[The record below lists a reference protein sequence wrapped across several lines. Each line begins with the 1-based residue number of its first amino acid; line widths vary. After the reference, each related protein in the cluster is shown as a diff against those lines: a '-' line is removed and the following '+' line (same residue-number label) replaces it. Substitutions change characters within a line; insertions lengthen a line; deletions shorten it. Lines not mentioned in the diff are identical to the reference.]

1 MPRRSRLAVLLL
13 AVLILALG
21 RGSDETPEHDQ
32 GDISETDTPEANPGS
47 QADEVLPETLTRDAS
62 AFRDGDDLGPHA
74 AGFGA
79 EGLAALRRG
88 MASVA
93 KERSSNSDDAPAS
106 GSGDDTRAPPEE
118 AAPMQDA
125 SPEKSSTGEASA
137 GDAQLVQQDALLS
150 GLRAVNAKNAQRAA
164 VALLQEALQEHGVS
178 LSSELLEVGRS
189 LRTTRPVKAAVVLG
203 LIAAFAGTAA
213 EASGVAGAITSGIA
227 TAAAVELGHM
237 RLLGEGVERSEAA
250 AIELFQQAAT
260 YGDPDAQHAL
270 GVLYATGFGTASHQP
285 LATTQ
290 CAAHTCH
297 KKLHTQATTHTQVT
311 HTYACSHSH
320 GRTRTPVATCGGE
333 EAGGG
338 RGGRAAAAPKPVPS
352 CHPTHAWTTYAHAG
366 TTYTHD
372 TSPMQV
378 LLRCGGRLGGG
389 AARRGLPPPAGGA
402 HAQAVPEGSALLQ
415 PRRREGRGGRA
426 AGQGLA
432 AHREG
437 RE

>member
-1 MPRRSRLAVLLL
+1 MSRLAVVLLG
-13 AVLILALG
+13 VLILALG
-21 RGSDETPEHDQ
+21 RGSDDTPEHDQ
-32 GDISETDTPEANPGS
+32 GELLSETDMPAANPGS
-47 QADEVLPETLTRDAS
+47 HADGT
-62 AFRDGDDLGPHA
+62 GLGAPSDA
-74 AGFGA
+74 AGASA
-79 EGLAALRRG
+79 EGLAAVRG
-88 MASVA
+88 GGGG
-93 KERSSNSDDAPAS
+93 RSLNSDDAPAS
-106 GSGDDTRAPPEE
+106 GSGDDARAPPDE
-118 AAPMQDA
+118 AALMQEA
-125 SPEKSSTGEASA
+125 SLEKSSTGEASA

-213 EASGVAGAITSGIA
+213 EASGVAGAIASGIA

>member
-1 MPRRSRLAVLLL
+1 MSRLAVVLLG
-13 AVLILALG
+13 VLILALG
-21 RGSDETPEHDQ
+21 RGSDDTPEHDQ
-32 GDISETDTPEANPGS
+32 GELLSETDMPAANPGS
-47 QADEVLPETLTRDAS
+47 HADGTGLGAPNDELAAASADAS
-62 AFRDGDDLGPHA
+62 
-74 AGFGA
+74 A

-88 MASVA
+88 MDWSL
-93 KERSSNSDDAPAS
+93 NSDDAPAS
-106 GSGDDTRAPPEE
+106 GSGDDARAPPDE
-118 AAPMQDA
+118 AALMQEA
-125 SPEKSSTGEASA
+125 SLEKSSTGEASA

-213 EASGVAGAITSGIA
+213 EASGVAGAIASGIA

-297 KKLHTQATTHTQVT
+297 THTSYTHKPHTYKLHRHTPAAIAIAA
-311 HTYACSHSH
+311 HTCLS
-320 GRTRTPVATCGGE
+320 P
-333 EAGGG
+333 
-338 RGGRAAAAPKPVPS
+338 
-352 CHPTHAWTTYAHAG
+352 HAG
-366 TTYTHD
+366 
-372 TSPMQV
+372 
-378 LLRCGGRLGGG
+378 
-389 AARRGLPPPAGGA
+389 ARRPHHP
-402 HAQAVPEGSALLQ
+402 S
-415 PRRREGRGGRA
+415 RY
-426 AGQGLA
+426 
-432 AHREG
+432 
-437 RE
+437 

>member
-1 MPRRSRLAVLLL
+1 MPRRSRLAVVLL

-32 GDISETDTPEANPGS
+32 GDISETDTPAANPGS
-47 QADEVLPETLTRDAS
+47 QADEVFPETLTRDAS
-62 AFRDGDDLGPHA
+62 AFRDGDDLGSHA

-88 MASVA
+88 MASIA

-106 GSGDDTRAPPEE
+106 GSGDDARAPPEE

-137 GDAQLVQQDALLS
+137 GDAQPAQQDALLS

-189 LRTTRPVKAAVVLG
+189 LRTTRPVKAAAVLG

-237 RLLGEGVERSEAA
+237 RLLGEGLERSEAA

-290 CAAHTCH
+290 CAAHACH
-297 KKLHTQATTHTQVT
+297 IHKPHTRATHTSHT
-311 HTYACSHSH
+311 HHTPHTDELHRHTSYTHIRAAHTY
-320 GRTRTPVATCGGE
+320 
-333 EAGGG
+333 
-338 RGGRAAAAPKPVPS
+338 
-352 CHPTHAWTTYAHAG
+352 
-366 TTYTHD
+366 
-372 TSPMQV
+372 
-378 LLRCGGRLGGG
+378 
-389 AARRGLPPPAGGA
+389 
-402 HAQAVPEGSALLQ
+402 
-415 PRRREGRGGRA
+415 
-426 AGQGLA
+426 
-432 AHREG
+432 
-437 RE
+437 